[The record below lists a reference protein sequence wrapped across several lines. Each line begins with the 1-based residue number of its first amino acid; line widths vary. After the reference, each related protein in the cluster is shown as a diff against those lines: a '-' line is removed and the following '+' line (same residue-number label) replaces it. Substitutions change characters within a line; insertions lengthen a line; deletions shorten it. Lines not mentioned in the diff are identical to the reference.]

1 MRLDTEALL
10 RQREWITKQAGCN
23 ESDGLI
29 DLIDHLLMAQRWLDR
44 LLLKGSAPEVF
55 ERVLH
60 RVDPNATR
68 RGL

>member
-1 MRLDTEALL
+1 MRLDTDALL
-10 RQREWITKQAGCN
+10 RQREWITKQAGCE

-29 DLIDHLLMAQRWLDR
+29 DLIDNLLMAQKWLDK

-55 ERVLH
+55 ERVVR
-60 RVDPNATR
+60 RVDPAATR